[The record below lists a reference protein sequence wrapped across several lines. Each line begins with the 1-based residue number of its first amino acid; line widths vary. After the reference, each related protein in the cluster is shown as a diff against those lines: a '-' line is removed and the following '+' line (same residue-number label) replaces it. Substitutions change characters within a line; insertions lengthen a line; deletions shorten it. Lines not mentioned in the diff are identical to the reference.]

1 MLSPQFHAKNLQ
13 FLFIAISYAI
23 KTKSLQNVDVKDN
36 AQINIVN
43 ARKTILV
50 AIASVHVIVE
60 KDPRTEILNLLLRL
74 FQLFSIFIVQK

>member
-1 MLSPQFHAKNLQ
+1 MLLGFKVS
-13 FLFIAISYAI
+13 I

-36 AQINIVN
+36 AQTSIAN

>member
-1 MLSPQFHAKNLQ
+1 MW
-13 FLFIAISYAI
+13 Y
-23 KTKSLQNVDVKDN
+23 VKDN

-50 AIASVHVIVE
+50 GIASVHEIVE

>member
-1 MLSPQFHAKNLQ
+1 MPDNKHLTNIFIMSREIFEAKMAELK
-13 FLFIAISYAI
+13 ASHVSI

-60 KDPRTEILNLLLRL
+60 TDARTEILNCY
-74 FQLFSIFIVQK
+74 

>member
-1 MLSPQFHAKNLQ
+1 MLLGFKVS
-13 FLFIAISYAI
+13 I

-36 AQINIVN
+36 AQTSIAN

-74 FQLFSIFIVQK
+74 FQLFSIFIVQKYMFYLFR